1 MKITLY
7 GRYIIGEHYWT
18 DGTCGKI
25 WSLTRTDE
33 CPDEFVFTL
42 PEGSTPPQFGP
53 MPHPEI
59 DGDVIWFGIYDDFR
73 ESYINSKSAPKIP
86 RLWRG
91 YIPSP
96 SFLDHPEFIIPRY
109 FSLPDLYIPLFPDT
123 VNGEPVYCSWKYT
136 NVNLDVIDHRGADN
150 AEKATVYDRYGVPT
164 SLGLFATREEAKAA
178 IARYRGE
185 PMPEGG
191 ASHD

>member
-25 WSLTRTDE
+25 WSLTKTDD

-42 PEGSTPPQFGP
+42 PEGSTPPQFGTL
-53 MPHPEI
+53 PHFDIPN
-59 DGDVIWFGIYDDFR
+59 VIWFGIYDDFS
-73 ESYINSKSAPKIP
+73 EFANSKSAPKIP